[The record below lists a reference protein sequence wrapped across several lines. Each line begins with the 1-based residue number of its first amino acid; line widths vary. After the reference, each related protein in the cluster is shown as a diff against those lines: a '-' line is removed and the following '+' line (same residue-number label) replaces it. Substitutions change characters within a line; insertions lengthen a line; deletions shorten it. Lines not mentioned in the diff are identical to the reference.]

1 MGRRGFSQRCGP
13 ESVVHSPQSAV
24 RSPQS
29 ALHTPHSLC
38 SWRTADRI
46 GQISSFARCGRN
58 VLESKNIVF
67 PRQEHRFFSS
77 SKYGTGM
84 DSERTQ
90 DILFGSEQ
98 KYFSRFKHA
107 DTVALIG
114 VGTER
119 YSTVL
124 CSSK

>member
-1 MGRRGFSQRCGP
+1 MC
-13 ESVVHSPQSAV
+13 
-24 RSPQS
+24 
-29 ALHTPHSLC
+29 
-38 SWRTADRI
+38 
-46 GQISSFARCGRN
+46 QIASFARCDRN

-67 PRQEHRFFSS
+67 PRQEHRFSSS

-84 DSERTQ
+84 DSEMTQ
-90 DILFGSEQ
+90 DILFENEQ
-98 KYFSRFKHA
+98 KYFSRLKHA

-114 VGTER
+114 FGTER

>member
-1 MGRRGFSQRCGP
+1 MVGEP
-13 ESVVHSPQSAV
+13 LTESVKFLLSRVV
-24 RSPQS
+24 N
-29 ALHTPHSLC
+29 C
-38 SWRTADRI
+38 D
-46 GQISSFARCGRN
+46 RN

-67 PRQEHRFFSS
+67 PRQEHRFSSS

-84 DSERTQ
+84 DSEMTKNE
-90 DILFGSEQ
+90 DILFENEQ
-98 KYFSRFKHA
+98 KYFSRLKHA